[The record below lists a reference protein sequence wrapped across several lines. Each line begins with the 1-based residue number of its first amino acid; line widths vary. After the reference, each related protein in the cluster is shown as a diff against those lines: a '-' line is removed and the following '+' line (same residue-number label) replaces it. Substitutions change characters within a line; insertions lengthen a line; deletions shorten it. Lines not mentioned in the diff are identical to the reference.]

1 MNRIA
6 QRAHLLI
13 DQRRWPLAEAELRR
27 GLSED
32 SQNPDFH
39 RLLAFCLV
47 QQKRYDEAEDEAR
60 TTIGLAPDQSESH
73 RMLALVLAERHKYRD
88 AEASAEQAVEFDPF
102 NVDAFAT
109 LAAIRCARND
119 WKGTLAAS
127 EQGLQLDP
135 ENNEC
140 NNFRALALVRLGR
153 RAEAGQTL
161 DSALARN
168 PEDAFT
174 HANRGWSFLASGK
187 QEQAFEHF
195 REALANNP
203 ESEWGREGI
212 VEAMKARNIL
222 YRWMLQFFLYMSRFK
237 PGTQWMIMI
246 GGFLLQRMLSDFADK
261 NPALAPYCLPLLIA
275 YISFA
280 LLTWLASPLF
290 NLLLLTDRLGRRTL
304 SVDQTRQGLSVA
316 AVLSL
321 ALFVLAVSVVCG
333 AAEWSFLGR
342 TSALYIALTSLPASM
357 IFVCISGLPRTAMII
372 CTGGLLAVASLPA
385 LIWGYDALWPDG
397 PEAIVVAGLNLAK
410 LFLPAFIGA
419 QLLAISLSQMRPVR

>member
-1 MNRIA
+1 MNHIA

-13 DQRRWPLAEAELRR
+13 DQRRWSLAEAELRR

-39 RLLAFCLV
+39 RLLAYCLV
-47 QQKRYDEAEDEAR
+47 EIKRYDEAEEEAR

-73 RMLALVLAERHKYRD
+73 RMLALVLANRRKYRE
-88 AEASAEQAVEFDPF
+88 AEAAAVQAVEFDPF
-102 NVDAFAT
+102 NVEAFAT
-109 LAAIRCARND
+109 LAGIRCARDD
-119 WKGTLAAS
+119 WQGTLAAS

-135 ENNEC
+135 EHNEC

-153 RAEAGQTL
+153 REEAGQTL
-161 DSALARN
+161 ESALARN

-174 HANRGWSFLASGK
+174 HANRGWSLLASGK

-246 GGFLLQRMLSDFADK
+246 GGFLLQRMLADFADK
-261 NPALAPYCLPLLIA
+261 NPALAPYCLPLLIS
-275 YISFA
+275 YIVFA

-316 AVLSL
+316 AVLLS
-321 ALFVLAVSVVCG
+321 AAIVLVVSVAFG
-333 AAEWSFLGR
+333 GSELSSLGR
-342 TSALYIALTSLPASM
+342 TSALFLALTSLPASM
-357 IFVCISGLPRTAMII
+357 IFVCASGWPRYAMLI
-372 CTGGLLAVASLPA
+372 CSAALGTIAMMPC
-385 LIWGYDALWPDG
+385 LIWIYSVTSPEGPSFIVAMALS
-397 PEAIVVAGLNLAK
+397 LTK
-410 LFLPAFIGA
+410 LFVPCFIGS
-419 QLLAISLSQMRPVR
+419 QFLAMSLVRATPVR